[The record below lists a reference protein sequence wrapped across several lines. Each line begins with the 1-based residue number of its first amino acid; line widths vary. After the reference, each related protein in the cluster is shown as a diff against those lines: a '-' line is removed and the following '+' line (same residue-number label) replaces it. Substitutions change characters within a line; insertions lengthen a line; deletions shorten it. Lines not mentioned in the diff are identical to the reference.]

1 MSTLRSIDE
10 VRPAEFRAAAKREVD
25 ADMVAIAETIIE
37 RRSGAVEPASV
48 RDRYQDALRELVESK
63 TRGMARTPRSIV
75 EPPKVI
81 NLIEA
86 LKRNLAQDAE
96 PAPKEAATSK
106 PRAPELSVTG
116 LKGRCCRYPEVAGR
130 KRAC

>member
-63 TRGMARTPRSIV
+63 T
-75 EPPKVI
+75 
-81 NLIEA
+81 
-86 LKRNLAQDAE
+86 KRNGENASFDRRAAQGHQPNRSLE
-96 PAPKEAATSK
+96 KQ
-106 PRAPELSVTG
+106 PRA
-116 LKGRCCRYPEVAGR
+116 GRRAGTEGGGYEQTHAR
-130 KRAC
+130 QRCP